1 MINPR
6 FAPVCSRKSWQA
18 AESHLSSSEV
28 NLIGQSWRADM
39 IGQAGTNELPESV
52 KPEVKWQLRT
62 GAYFFFNWEG
72 DLKVCPPVST
82 YGNSLFNKK
91 KSRNCQK
98 WARILNLIV
107 KKINLVNSDIT
118 PLHLKN
124 NKYFLNY
131 YRRRHKSYHF
141 LCEQKPLRTPSFL
154 GSLLT
159 AQPSPSRNR
168 FGQNKTVTSSH
179 SVTSSSH
186 TLPLD
191 SCTWYQNPLFMS

>member
-1 MINPR
+1 M
-6 FAPVCSRKSWQA
+6 A
-18 AESHLSSSEV
+18 AEDWCL
-28 NLIGQSWRADM
+28 L
-39 IGQAGTNELPESV
+39 
-52 KPEVKWQLRT
+52 
-62 GAYFFFNWEG
+62 FFNWEG

-191 SCTWYQNPLFMS
+191 SCT